1 MKNDILHDLEVI
13 LTECHKGYRNVL
25 QGHELEEAV
34 FRSIQEISHLRKHVA
49 KLEGRYDRNAV

>member
-49 KLEGRYDRNAV
+49 KLEGRHD